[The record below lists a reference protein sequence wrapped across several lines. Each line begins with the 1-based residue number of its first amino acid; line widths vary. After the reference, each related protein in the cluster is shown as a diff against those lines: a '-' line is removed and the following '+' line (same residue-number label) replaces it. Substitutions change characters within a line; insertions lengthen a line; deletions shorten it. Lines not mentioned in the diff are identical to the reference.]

1 MQTGNEVTPP
11 QKVTDSKCTI
21 CGHDGYFFSRQYSIP
36 HIHAIHLAKKAL
48 LLLKTSTKFIL
59 ILSQDKNTTT
69 GDHVA
74 CRKVQV
80 TFHKWAIYVKVPRS
94 SGVLPRGTYVS
105 QLFTT
110 TRQIYI
116 SLREKK
122 YLMICHIDIVRAY
135 ISTFF
140 CLLIWF
146 IGFFISSLVYFVTFT
161 FFVLK
166 RN

>member
-36 HIHAIHLAKKAL
+36 HIHAIHLTKEAL

-94 SGVLPRGTYVS
+94 SGVLPRGTYVN
-105 QLFTT
+105 QLFITT
-110 TRQIYI
+110 GQIYI
-116 SLREKK
+116 SLRGKK
-122 YLMICHIDIVRAY
+122 YLMICHIDILRAY

-146 IGFFISSLVYFVTFT
+146 IGFFLSSLVFFVTYT